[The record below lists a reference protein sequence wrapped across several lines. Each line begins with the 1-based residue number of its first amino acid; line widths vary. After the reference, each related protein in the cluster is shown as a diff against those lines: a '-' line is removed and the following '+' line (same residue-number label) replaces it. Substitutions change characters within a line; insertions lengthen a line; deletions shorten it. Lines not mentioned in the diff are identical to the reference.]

1 MLFVARSRFSRHAPL
16 AIALTILAPAAW
28 PAPSGH
34 QLETV
39 RVDNDGAAVPATPTT
54 TDGRLGLSE
63 RETPAT
69 VSTVDRED
77 IEQLG
82 LRNLI
87 ELYRSAPGVAAGNI
101 PGSPASVSM
110 RGLTDVGYLFDGVR
124 VADPSLVSRNLD
136 TWNLERVEV
145 LKGPASVLHG
155 TGALG
160 GTLNLVTR
168 KPDLTGDRYDGMLE
182 YGSHDSLRLGVG
194 TNRVVNPNVA
204 VRADLSHSRSSG
216 YVDDTD
222 SETTALTTGILI
234 QASDRLTLSAALDLY
249 SDRYATPY
257 QGAPL
262 LPADVARDPSDVVS
276 GGGLVLDEA
285 IRDNNY
291 NVRDG
296 EMVADSQ
303 WLRTK
308 ADYQLS
314 GTWRLVN
321 ELSVYNANR
330 DWANSEDFTYNDA
343 TGQLDRLTTRI
354 NHHHRF
360 ATDRFYGVHD
370 GYLGERRHRLVVG
383 AEYQYTDFDSRRR
396 FGDTTSVDPFNPDRG
411 DMPPNS
417 PANYGSRADFDSTV
431 SGGAV
436 FLEDALNLTPNWVL
450 VSGLRYEYL
459 ELDRGIDDLSAGTR
473 DTFGQTFE
481 DLSWRLGTV
490 YDLTNNV
497 QVFAQYNQASSPIGS
512 LLLSN
517 PTNARFDLSDGRATE
532 LGARADLWR
541 DRVTLTT
548 SVYRL
553 SQDDIVTRDPAN
565 PALSV
570 QGGGIDAEGVEV
582 DLTVRPH
589 ERWWINLNGAWN
601 DAEYE
606 ELLGADGE
614 DLSGNRLTNVP
625 EATANLSSA
634 YTLAALPLTLGGA
647 VRHTGDFY
655 TGTANEYLVDERT
668 LLDAW
673 VSYPL
678 ANGTLTLRGRNL
690 TDEFYADWSGYSPT
704 QVYVGAPRTV
714 ELGWTG
720 RF

>member
-1 MLFVARSRFSRHAPL
+1 MLRLPVRADRVGPLFVLSL
-16 AIALTILAPAAW
+16 LMPAAW
-28 PAPSGH
+28 AQTPPHRLEAVEVADPVDAPAS
-34 QLETV
+34 
-39 RVDNDGAAVPATPTT
+39 PTT

-69 VSTVDRED
+69 VSTVDRQD

-136 TWNLERVEV
+136 TWNLEKVEI

-155 TGALG
+155 SGALG
-160 GTLNLVTR
+160 GTINLVTR
-168 KPDLTGDRYDGMLE
+168 KPDLSGDRNDGRIE

-194 TNRVVNPNVA
+194 SNRVVNPNVA
-204 VRADLSHSRSSG
+204 VRADLSHSQSSG

-222 SETTALTTGILI
+222 SETTALTTGILV

-257 QGAPL
+257 QGTPL
-262 LPADVARDPSDVVS
+262 VPADVARDPSDVVS
-276 GGGLVLDEA
+276 GGGLVLDESM
-285 IRDNNY
+285 RDNNY

-296 EMVADSQ
+296 KMTADSQ

-314 GTWRLVN
+314 DQWRLVN
-321 ELSVYNANR
+321 ELSLYNANR

-343 TGQLDRLTTRI
+343 TGELDRGTTLI

-360 ATDRFYGVHD
+360 ATDRFYGVYD
-370 GYLGERRHRLVVG
+370 GRLGERRHRLAVG

-396 FGDTTSVDPFNPDRG
+396 FGTTTSVDPFNPDPG
-411 DMPPNS
+411 YLPPNS
-417 PANYGSRADFDSTV
+417 PANYGARADYDSQV
-431 SGGAV
+431 AGGAV
-436 FLEDALNLTPNWVL
+436 FVEDALNLTSNWVV

-459 ELDRGIDDLSAGTR
+459 DLDRGIDDLAAGTR
-473 DTFGQTFE
+473 ETFGQTYE

-490 YDLTNNV
+490 YDLSNRV
-497 QVFAQYNQASSPIGS
+497 QVFAQYNRASSPVSG
-512 LLLSN
+512 LLLSRAS
-517 PTNARFDLSDGRATE
+517 NAEFDLSKGRAVE
-532 LGARADLWR
+532 VGSRAALLD
-541 DRVTLTT
+541 DRATLTV
-548 SVYRL
+548 SLYRL
-553 SQDDIVTRDPAN
+553 DQDDILTRDPAN

-570 QGGGIDAEGVEV
+570 QGGSLRAEGVEV
-582 DLTVRPH
+582 DLTLRPH
-589 ERWWINLNGAWN
+589 ERWWVNLNGAYN
-601 DAEYE
+601 DAEYD
-606 ELLGADGE
+606 ELLGAGGV

-625 EATANLSSA
+625 EKTANLSSA

-647 VRHTGDFY
+647 VRYTGDFF
-655 TGTANEYLVDERT
+655 TSTANEYRVDARTLVD
-668 LLDAW
+668 AW
-673 VSYPL
+673 ISYPV
-678 ANGTLTLRGRNL
+678 AKGTLTLRGRNL
-690 TDEFYADWSGYSPT
+690 TDEFYADWSGYSAT
-704 QVYVGAPRTV
+704 QVYIGEPRTV
-714 ELGWTG
+714 EIGWTG

>member
-1 MLFVARSRFSRHAPL
+1 MFRSVATVALLFPVLVWAQPSEHRLDTVEVAD
-16 AIALTILAPAAW
+16 PA
-28 PAPSGH
+28 
-34 QLETV
+34 
-39 RVDNDGAAVPATPTT
+39 GAPATPTT

-69 VSTVDRED
+69 VSTVERED

-136 TWNLERVEV
+136 TWNLERVEI

-168 KPDLTGDRYDGMLE
+168 KPSLAGDRYDGMLE
-182 YGSHDSLRLGVG
+182 YGSHDSVRLGVG
-194 TNRVVNPNVA
+194 SNQVVNPNVA
-204 VRADLSHSRSSG
+204 VRADLSHSQSSG

-234 QASDRLTLSAALDLY
+234 RASDRLTLSAALDLY

-262 LPADVARDPSDVVS
+262 VPADVARDPSDVVS
-276 GGGLVLDEA
+276 GGGLVLDES
-285 IRDNNY
+285 IRDTNY

-308 ADYQLS
+308 ADYLLTD
-314 GTWRLVN
+314 TWRLVN
-321 ELSVYNANR
+321 ELSFYNANR

-343 TGQLDRLTTRI
+343 TGQVDRLTTRI

-411 DMPPNS
+411 YMPPNS
-417 PANYGSRADFDSTV
+417 PASYGSRADFDSSV

-459 ELDRGIDDLSAGTR
+459 KLDRGIDDLSAGTR

-490 YDLTNNV
+490 YDLTNEV

-517 PTNARFDLSDGRATE
+517 PTNARFDLSDGRSTE
-532 LGARADLWR
+532 IGARADLWR

-548 SVYRL
+548 AVYRL

-565 PALSV
+565 PSLSV
-570 QGGGIDAEGVEV
+570 QGGSLEAEGVEV

-601 DAEYE
+601 DAGYE
-606 ELLGADGE
+606 DLTGGGGE

-625 EATANLSSA
+625 EVTANLSSA
-634 YTLAALPLTLGGA
+634 YRLAALPLTVGGA
-647 VRHTGDFY
+647 LRHTGDFY
-655 TGTANEYLVDERT
+655 TGTANQYLVDERT

-673 VSYPL
+673 VSYPV
-678 ANGTLTLRGRNL
+678 ARGTLTLRGRNL
-690 TDEFYADWSGYSPT
+690 TDEFYADWSGYSAT